1 MEDKQSPAV
10 FETRY
15 LDPGSCAFS
24 TGPGGFLAAVIDGEE
39 HKRVI
44 ASRALPLTAPEEYI
58 CVSDTEK
65 NELGIIKSLDDFDAE
80 QRKLLEDELALRY
93 FCPVIDEIIGVK
105 EKMGHFYFDVTVAGK
120 KKNFTVKDLTKSVRY
135 HGKGFDII
143 DVDGNRFR
151 VEDYGKI
158 SPKSRKK
165 IDAYLY

>member
-15 LDPGSCAFS
+15 LDPGSCVFS
-24 TGPGGFLAAVIDGEE
+24 AGPGGFLAAVIDGEE

-44 ASRALPLTAPEEYI
+44 ASRALPLTAPDGYI
-58 CVSDTEK
+58 CLTDTEK
-65 NELGIIKSLDDFDAE
+65 NELGIIRSLDDFGGE
-80 QRKLLEDELALRY
+80 QRELLEKELSLRY
-93 FCPVIDEIIGVK
+93 FCPVIEAINGVK

-120 KKNFTVKDLTKSVRY
+120 SKSFTVKDLTKSVRY

-158 SPKSRKK
+158 PPKSRKK